1 MTLENEYLFGYATSM
16 EERVSVL
23 DTTIDNYTLK
33 NLKKWKDRKSLLSEA
48 DFQTMLKF
56 KNLSE
61 VQYDLAVS
69 PLNDTSLKKLYTF
82 VKQQNWF
89 KLHKKIFSIPRIYTP
104 KSLEAALH
112 FHVKF
117 YMDFVSSLTTKYPM
131 ISFDS
136 TCINSIE
143 KNITA
148 QFMELAQKTLV

>member
-69 PLNDTSLKKLYTF
+69 PLNDTSLKKLYT
-82 VKQQNWF
+82 
-89 KLHKKIFSIPRIYTP
+89 
-104 KSLEAALH
+104 
-112 FHVKF
+112 
-117 YMDFVSSLTTKYPM
+117 
-131 ISFDS
+131 
-136 TCINSIE
+136 INEQI
-143 KNITA
+143 
-148 QFMELAQKTLV
+148 

>member
-104 KSLEAALH
+104 KLL
-112 FHVKF
+112 
-117 YMDFVSSLTTKYPM
+117 LT
-131 ISFDS
+131 S
-136 TCINSIE
+136 
-143 KNITA
+143 
-148 QFMELAQKTLV
+148 